1 MRLAQS
7 VARPQFRLH
16 PLALEVGVFCLIWS
30 SAISISKVALLDCP
44 PLLLLTVRFL
54 LAAAVLLGG
63 ALVAGAKWRLGR
75 GDLVALATIG
85 VANNALYL
93 GFNYFGMGSVSSG
106 LTALISSM
114 NPVLT
119 AVLAAFFLREPMTW
133 RKGGGLILGV
143 IGIAFIVHSR
153 VGSGAESASGI
164 ALVVAGLVSLVSG
177 AILFKR
183 LAPNGGL
190 WITTGIQTLAGALAL
205 APVAL
210 TTESIGAI
218 SPSWRLLAALVYLAV
233 IGSVLAYLLW
243 LHLLTVQGATAASA
257 YHFLMPPLGLL
268 FGWLVLGEHMA
279 PHELVGIIPVA
290 LGIYLVTR
298 PAAGRKAA
306 RCLAD

>member
-1 MRLAQS
+1 MRPAQS
-7 VARPQFRLH
+7 VARPQFRLR

-30 SAISISKVALLDCP
+30 SAFSISKVALLDCP
-44 PLLLLTVRFL
+44 PLLLLTTRFL

-63 ALVAGAKWRLGR
+63 ALVTGAKWRLGR
-75 GDLVALATIG
+75 RDLVALATIG

-93 GFNYFGMGSVSSG
+93 GFNYLGMGSVSSG

-119 AVLAAFFLREPMTW
+119 AVLAAFFLSESMIW
-133 RKGGGLILGV
+133 RKAGGLVLGV
-143 IGIAFIVHSR
+143 IGIAFIVRSR
-153 VGSGAESASGI
+153 VSSGAESASGI
-164 ALVVAGLVSLVSG
+164 ALVVGGLVSLVSG

-183 LAPNGGL
+183 LAPKGGL
-190 WITTGIQTLAGALAL
+190 LIANGIQNLAGALAL

-210 TTESIGAI
+210 TTESISAI

-243 LHLLTVQGATAASA
+243 LHLLTVLGATAASA

-279 PHELVGIIPVA
+279 QRELVGIIPVA

-298 PAAGRKAA
+298 PAAVRKAA
-306 RCLAD
+306 MA